1 MEVVAARS
9 VALYRLIVRPLAAEP
24 VRALLT
30 VAAVALGVAVIVAVD
45 LASEASMGSF
55 RSSLESLQGSAR
67 YEITQVGGIPEAA
80 YGELARLEPPLAF
93 SPRIESF
100 ALVPATGEQVPLF
113 GVDLVGD
120 ARFRGPG
127 ALRRS
132 DPGALRRSDPGALRR
147 SAPGAPRRSDPDA
160 LRRSDLRGPIGE
172 SSVWVSASLGVTPG
186 ETLEL
191 VVGDRRLKLDVQGVL
206 DASVAAGR
214 FAVMDIAPAQR
225 ALGRIG
231 WLDRIYVYVQD
242 DWPGRDRGR
251 GAGDAQDW
259 PMVLAPHLPPAASIL
274 PAGTGTEDSRRMLGA
289 FRWNLRMMS
298 YATILVGAFL
308 IYNTVSA
315 WIVRRR
321 PQIGIVRAVGASRT
335 MVRAA
340 FLFEG
345 LVFGALGVA
354 AGLVLGRLLAIGAL
368 DAVGQTVSALYVSS
382 TPGEIAFRPWTVGVA
397 LVAGVGVSVLSAW
410 WPAREAAGVT
420 PTEAMTPASLDYR
433 VHAANPRLTA
443 VAVGLAALAV
453 VCSAVPPVD
462 RMPVGGYAAL
472 ICLIG
477 AAALISPRMS
487 TAVLALCDRWLA
499 TRFGAIPRLAA
510 RGLAASLGRTSVMV
524 TAMAVAT
531 ALIVGMAVMV
541 GSFRETVVVW
551 VEHRLQADFYVSPV
565 GGGGR
570 GAPATMHENVVERVE
585 SVPGVLD
592 VGRYRTYPIR
602 HAGLPATLGLADVAL
617 YRRHSGIEFL
627 DGPAPEAIWPQLAAG
642 DGVIVSELFSDRHGV
657 GTGDMLRLPL
667 GAEAL
672 ELRVAG
678 VFYDYSGDRGFVIG
692 DRRALLPH
700 LPDRRLSSLGIYL
713 APGAD
718 PERSR
723 EALVRA
729 LAGPEVV
736 VTPSRTL
743 RERSIEI
750 FDRTFAITWAL
761 EAIAILV
768 AILGMAEALLNL
780 VFDRR
785 VELAQLRMQGAS
797 RGQIRALVLVQAGL
811 LGAAACGLGL
821 VLGVAWSQVNLL
833 VIHRQ
838 SFGWSVQLDWPVAFL
853 AGALGLVLAAS
864 VASGLYPAR
873 MAARLNPVEVLR
885 GE

>member
-1 MEVVAARS
+1 MEAAAAWCVV
-9 VALYRLIVRPLAAEP
+9 LYRLIVRPLATEP

-55 RSSLESLQGSAR
+55 RSSLESLQGSAS
-67 YEITQVGGIPEAA
+67 YEITQVGGIPETI
-80 YGELARLEPPLAF
+80 YGELARLEEPLAF
-93 SPRIESF
+93 SPRVESF
-100 ALVPATGEQVPLF
+100 ALVPSTGEQVPLF

-120 ARFRGPG
+120 ARLRGAG

-132 DPGALRRSDPGALRR
+132 DLQ
-147 SAPGAPRRSDPDA
+147 
-160 LRRSDLRGPIGE
+160 GPIGE
-172 SSVWVSASLGVTPG
+172 SSVWVSASLGVSPG

-191 VVGDRRLKLDVQGVL
+191 VAGDRRLKLDVRGVL
-206 DASVAAGR
+206 DAAAAAGG
-214 FAVMDIAPAQR
+214 FAMMDIAPAQR

-242 DWPGRDRGR
+242 DRRGQD
-251 GAGDAQDW
+251 GGHEAGDARDW
-259 PMVLAPHLPPAASIL
+259 RAVLAPLLPPAASIL

-321 PQIGIVRAVGASRT
+321 RQIGIVRALGASRA

-345 LVFGALGVA
+345 VVFGALGVA

-397 LVAGVGVSVLSAW
+397 LVAGIGVSVLSAW
-410 WPAREAAGVT
+410 WPAREAAAVA
-420 PTEAMTPASLDYR
+420 PTEAMAAASLDYR
-433 VHAANPRLTA
+433 VHAARPGLTA
-443 VAVGLAALAV
+443 AAVLLAALAA
-453 VCSAVPPVD
+453 VCVLMPPAD
-462 RMPVGGYAAL
+462 RIPVGGYAAL
-472 ICLIG
+472 VCLIG
-477 AAALISPRMS
+477 AAALISPWMS
-487 TAVLALCDRWLA
+487 TAVLALCDRWIA

-510 RGLAASLGRTSVMV
+510 RGLAASLGRTSVIV

-551 VEHRLQADFYVSPV
+551 VEHRLQADFYVSPA

-570 GAPATMHENVVERVE
+570 GAPAVMHEDVAARIAP
-585 SVPGVLD
+585 VPGVLD
-592 VGRYRTYPIR
+592 VGRYRTWPIR

-617 YRRHSGIEFL
+617 YHRHSGIEFL

-642 DGVIVSELFSDRHGV
+642 DGVIVSELFSERHGAR
-657 GTGDMLRLPL
+657 TGDTVRLPL
-667 GAEAL
+667 GAEEV

-692 DRRALLPH
+692 DRNALLRY
-700 LPDRRLSSLGIYL
+700 LPDRRVSSLGVYL

-718 PERSR
+718 PEASR
-723 EALVRA
+723 EALVGA
-729 LAGPEVV
+729 LAGLEVV

-797 RGQIRALVLVQAGL
+797 MGQVRGLVLVQAGL
-811 LGAAACGLGL
+811 LGLAACALGLG
-821 VLGVAWSQVNLL
+821 LGVAWSQVNLL
-833 VIHRQ
+833 VIHKQ

-873 MAARLNPVEVLR
+873 VGARLNPVEVLR

>member
-1 MEVVAARS
+1 MEAAMAWCVV
-9 VALYRLIVRPLAAEP
+9 LYRLIVRPLVTDP
-24 VRALLT
+24 LRALLT

-55 RSSLESLQGSAR
+55 RSSLESLQGSAS
-67 YEITQVGGIPEAA
+67 YEITQVGGIPETA
-80 YGELARLEPPLAF
+80 YGELARLDAPLAF

-120 ARFRGPG
+120 ARFRGAG

-132 DPGALRRSDPGALRR
+132 DLA
-147 SAPGAPRRSDPDA
+147 
-160 LRRSDLRGPIGE
+160 GPIGE
-172 SSVWVSASLGVTPG
+172 SSAWVSASLGVSSG
-186 ETLEL
+186 ETLEI
-191 VVGDRRLKLDVQGVL
+191 VAGDRRLTLDVQGVL
-206 DASVAAGR
+206 DASVAAGS
-214 FAVMDIAPAQR
+214 FVVMDIAPAQR

-231 WLDRIYVYVQD
+231 WLDRIYVYTPDFGRDDGRGEGVAR
-242 DWPGRDRGR
+242 DWP
-251 GAGDAQDW
+251 A
-259 PMVLAPHLPPAASIL
+259 VLAPILPPGASIL

-315 WIVRRR
+315 YIVRRR
-321 PQIGIVRAVGASRT
+321 QQIGIVRAVGASRA

-345 LVFGALGVA
+345 VVFGALGVA

-368 DAVGQTVSALYVSS
+368 DAVGQTVSSLYVSS
-382 TPGEIAFRPWTVGVA
+382 TPGEIAFRSWTVGVA
-397 LVAGVGVSVLSAW
+397 VVSGIGVSVLSAW
-410 WPAREAAGVT
+410 WPAREAAGVA
-420 PTEAMTPASLDYR
+420 PTEAMAAATLDYR
-433 VHAANPRLTA
+433 VHAASPRLT
-443 VAVGLAALAV
+443 VAAMALAV
-453 VCSAVPPVD
+453 LAAVCSLVPPAE
-462 RMPVGGYAAL
+462 RIPVGGYAAL
-472 ICLIG
+472 VCLIG
-477 AAALISPRMS
+477 AAAMISPWMS
-487 TAVLALCDRWLA
+487 TAVLTLCDRWLS
-499 TRFGAIPRLAA
+499 TRFGAVPRLAA
-510 RGLAASLGRTSVMV
+510 RGLAASLGRTSVIV

-551 VEHRLQADFYVSPV
+551 VEHRLQADFYVSPA
-565 GGGGR
+565 GGGAR
-570 GAPATMHENVVERVE
+570 GAPATMREDVAARLVP
-585 SVPGVLD
+585 VPGVLD

-602 HAGLPATLGLADVAL
+602 HAGTPATLGLADVAL
-617 YRRHSGIEFL
+617 YHRHSGIEFL
-627 DGPAPEAIWPQLAAG
+627 DGPAPEAIWPRLAAG

-657 GTGDMLRLPL
+657 GAGDTIRLPL
-667 GAEAL
+667 GAEGV

-692 DRRALLPH
+692 DRGALLRY
-700 LPDRRLSSLGIYL
+700 LPDRRVSSLGVYL
-713 APGAD
+713 EPGAD
-718 PERSR
+718 PEASR

-729 LAGPEVV
+729 LAGLEVV

-797 RGQIRALVLVQAGL
+797 MGQVRGLVLVQAGL
-811 LGAAACGLGL
+811 LGLAACALGL

-833 VIHRQ
+833 VIHKQ

-853 AGALGLVLAAS
+853 VGALGLVLAAS

-873 MAARLNPVEVLR
+873 VGARLNPVEVLR

>member
-1 MEVVAARS
+1 MAWGVV
-9 VALYRLIVRPLAAEP
+9 LYRLIVRPLAAEP

-30 VAAVALGVAVIVAVD
+30 VAAIALGVAVIVAVD

-80 YGELARLEPPLAF
+80 YGELARLEEPLAF

-100 ALVPATGEQVPLF
+100 ALVPTTGERVPLF

-127 ALRRS
+127 
-132 DPGALRRSDPGALRR
+132 
-147 SAPGAPRRSDPDA
+147 PR
-160 LRRSDLRGPIGE
+160 RRSDLQGPIGE
-172 SSVWVSASLGVTPG
+172 SSVWVSASLGVSPG

-191 VVGDRRLKLDVQGVL
+191 VVGDRRLELDVRGVL
-206 DASVAAGR
+206 GASVAAGR

-231 WLDRIYVYVQD
+231 WLDRIYVYVED
-242 DWPGRDRGR
+242 DRPERAGELGPHGGGRE
-251 GAGDAQDW
+251 AGDARDW
-259 PMVLAPHLPPAASIL
+259 RAVLAPHLPPAASIL
-274 PAGTGTEDSRRMLGA
+274 PAGTGTADSRRMLGA

-321 PQIGIVRAVGASRT
+321 PQIGIVRAVGASRA
-335 MVRAA
+335 MVRTA

-345 LVFGALGVA
+345 VVFGALGVA
-354 AGLVLGRLLAIGAL
+354 AGLGLGRLLAIGAL
-368 DAVGQTVSALYVSS
+368 DAVGQTVSAIYVSS

-397 LVAGVGVSVLSAW
+397 LVAGVGVSVLAAW

-420 PTEAMTPASLDYR
+420 PTEAMTQASLDYR

-443 VAVGLAALAV
+443 AAVGLVALAAGCCV
-453 VCSAVPPVD
+453 VPPVD
-462 RMPVGGYAAL
+462 RISVGGYAAL
-472 ICLIG
+472 VCLIG

-499 TRFGAIPRLAA
+499 TRLGAIPRLAA

-565 GGGGR
+565 GAGGR
-570 GAPATMHENVVERVE
+570 GAPATMHEDVAERVE
-585 SVPGVLD
+585 SAPGVLD
-592 VGRYRTYPIR
+592 VGHYRTYSIR

-617 YRRHSGIEFL
+617 YHRHPGIEFL

-642 DGVIVSELFSDRHGV
+642 AGVIVSELFSERHGV
-657 GTGDMLRLPL
+657 GTGDRLRLPL
-667 GAEAL
+667 GAEGL

-692 DRRALLPH
+692 DRSALLPH
-700 LPDRRLSSLGIYL
+700 LPDRRLSSLGVHL

-729 LAGPEVV
+729 LAGLEVL
-736 VTPSRTL
+736 VTPTRTL

-750 FDRTFAITWAL
+750 FDRTFTITWAL

-797 RGQIRALVLVQAGL
+797 RDQIRALVLVQAGL

-821 VLGVAWSQVNLL
+821 GLGIAWSQVNLL
-833 VIHRQ
+833 VIHKQ

-853 AGALGLVLAAS
+853 AGTLGLILAAS